1 MGGIDQSLRVGAI
14 QTWKT
19 DFEVSRDTKPS
30 LRTRSDTDRRCH
42 RRVIGNTQ
50 FLRRRD
56 GFHRSNEASGVPC
69 SEKLFGVVARAA
81 CAA

>member
-1 MGGIDQSLRVGAI
+1 MGGIDQSLRVGPI

-30 LRTRSDTDRRCH
+30 LRTRTDTDRRGH
-42 RRVIGNTQ
+42 GRVIGNTQ
-50 FLRRRD
+50 FLRGRD
-56 GFHRSNEASGVPC
+56 GFHRSDEASGVPC
-69 SEKLFGVVARAA
+69 SEELFGIVTRAA